1 MQLNTTIY
9 ESEIP
14 VRPDDI
20 DMFQHVHSSKY
31 IDYVLAARYDQMNRC
46 YGNPMS
52 EYLERGLGWV
62 VSSCTINFKRALKL
76 DDIMLVR
83 TNLDELRPN
92 GVRVNFSI
100 VNKATGKLCSDGH
113 FEYALINIRSGRSE
127 AIPEWVLERYI
138 LK

>member
-1 MQLNTTIY
+1 MELNKTIY

-46 YGNPMS
+46 YSNPMS
-52 EYLERGLGWV
+52 EYLERGMGWV
-62 VSSCTINFKRALKL
+62 VTSCTVNFKRALKL

-83 TNLDELRPN
+83 TNLEELRVN

-100 VNKATGKLCSDGH
+100 LNKATQKVCCDGH
-113 FEYALINIRSGRSE
+113 FDYALINIASGRSE
-127 AIPEWVLERYI
+127 TIPPWVLEKYT